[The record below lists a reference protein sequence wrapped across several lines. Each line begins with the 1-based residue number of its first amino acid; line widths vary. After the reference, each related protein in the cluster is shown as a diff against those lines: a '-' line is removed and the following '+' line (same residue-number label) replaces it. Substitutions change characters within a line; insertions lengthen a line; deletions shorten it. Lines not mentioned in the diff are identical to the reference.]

1 MLRWVLIS
9 DSDAIG
15 PFADEGE
22 CMAQLDRMHPRA
34 AAAYQ
39 PAPMFEPAMTE

>member
-9 DSDAIG
+9 ANDAIG

-22 CMAQLDRMHPRA
+22 CHAQLDRMDPRA

-39 PAPMFEPAMTE
+39 PAPMFAPA